1 VKPQTAENLMHQLK
15 ILHEYWMT
23 CEVPQVDASG
33 KQLGTDSNGK
43 LGERYSKDSTSA
55 EEPHR

>member
-1 VKPQTAENLMHQLK
+1 MHQLK

-33 KQLGTDSNGK
+33 KQLGTDSKGK